1 MQPYE
6 VLQRADQG
14 WSSFLPS
21 ASQVDNVR
29 WEKGIAEQRQG
40 LRKFRRAE
48 IGGCYR
54 SAFLSWL
61 PELQCFSQVAVGL
74 LPEYTKD
81 FFSSNQKTKLKK
93 KPKKTQQQRGRL
105 FLVSTT
111 LQDFYA
117 VVSVNNQ
124 IWYLFAL
131 V

>member
-1 MQPYE
+1 M
-6 VLQRADQG
+6 
-14 WSSFLPS
+14 
-21 ASQVDNVR
+21 R

-40 LRKFRRAE
+40 LRKLRCAE

-93 KPKKTQQQRGRL
+93 KKKNSNKGEGFSLSPQL
-105 FLVSTT
+105 FKIFML
-111 LQDFYA
+111 
-117 VVSVNNQ
+117 
-124 IWYLFAL
+124 LFQ
-131 V
+131 

>member
-1 MQPYE
+1 M
-6 VLQRADQG
+6 
-14 WSSFLPS
+14 
-21 ASQVDNVR
+21 R
-29 WEKGIAEQRQG
+29 WGKGIAEQRQG
-40 LRKFRRAE
+40 LRKLRRAE

-61 PELQCFSQVAVGL
+61 PELQCFSHVAVGL

-93 KPKKTQQQRGRL
+93 KKNNQQQRGRL

-111 LQDFYA
+111 LQDFYV